1 MDAPHWIDV
10 ASLTNYEVAPDGSSV
25 KLNVLDAEGKD
36 ASVIVP
42 MDALTTLALS
52 MPKIV
57 FHAMRYASGGAGG
70 PRLTHDVAHWKIE
83 RSADPSQAIL
93 TLMTPDQ
100 FEISFAVN
108 DGTLA
113 QMAELLDE
121 FRVEAFPKD
130 LQLH

>member
-42 MDALTTLALS
+42 MEALTTLALS

-57 FHAMRYASGGAGG
+57 FHAMRYASGGSES
-70 PRLTHDVAHWKIE
+70 PRLAHPVAHWKIE
-83 RSADPSQAIL
+83 RASEPGQAIL

-100 FEISFAVN
+100 FEVSFTVK
-108 DGTLA
+108 DETLA
-113 QMAELLDE
+113 QMGE
-121 FRVEAFPKD
+121 FRAETLAER
-130 LQLH
+130 LHFH

>member
-1 MDAPHWIDV
+1 MDVPHWIDV

-42 MDALTTLALS
+42 MEALTTLALS

-57 FHAMRYASGGAGG
+57 FHAMRYAAGG
-70 PRLTHDVAHWKIE
+70 GENQRLTHDVAHWKIE
-83 RSADPSQAIL
+83 RSPEPAQAIL

-100 FEISFAVN
+100 FEVSFSVK
-108 DGTLA
+108 DETLA
-113 QMAELLDE
+113 QMAELMGE
-121 FRVEAFPKD
+121 FRVEALPEN
-130 LQLH
+130 LQFH